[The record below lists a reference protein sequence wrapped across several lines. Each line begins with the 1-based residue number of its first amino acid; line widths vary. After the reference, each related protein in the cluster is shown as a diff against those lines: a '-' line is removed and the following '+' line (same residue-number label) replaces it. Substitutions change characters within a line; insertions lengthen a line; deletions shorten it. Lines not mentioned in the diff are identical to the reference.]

1 MIYLLIDRD
10 LINLLPKIVNKA
22 LTLINKA
29 LKTKTLTIISAFELT
44 QNQTNRFLLKPTL
57 TTLIV
62 NL

>member
-29 LKTKTLTIISAFELT
+29 LKTKTITIISAF
-44 QNQTNRFLLKPTL
+44 
-57 TTLIV
+57 
-62 NL
+62 